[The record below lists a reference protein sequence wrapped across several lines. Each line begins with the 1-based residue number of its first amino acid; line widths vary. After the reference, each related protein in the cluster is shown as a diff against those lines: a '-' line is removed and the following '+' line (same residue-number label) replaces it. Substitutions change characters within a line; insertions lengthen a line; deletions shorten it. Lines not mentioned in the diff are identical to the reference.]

1 MASSSLHTLGTTCL
15 LFVGTPAVGTVVSKW
30 QMPREPSLRE
40 FWASLPLGMGKLR
53 PKIVAAVGTN
63 RLKGEVL
70 QETME
75 TPSCLS
81 NSRKSVSACLHSSV
95 TKNWFFPLSPRL
107 DHSCEAQLTYH
118 PFQLT
123 GPLLH

>member
-1 MASSSLHTLGTTCL
+1 
-15 LFVGTPAVGTVVSKW
+15 
-30 QMPREPSLRE
+30 MPREPSLRE

-81 NSRKSVSACLHSSV
+81 KIVGNLSVHVYTLKLQRIV
-95 TKNWFFPLSPRL
+95 FFPLSPRL
-107 DHSCEAQLTYH
+107 DRSCEAQLTYH

-123 GPLLH
+123 GPLPH